1 MVSRIGKEIEISPV
15 ELGSQIG
22 KRVKIN
28 LASGSPDPKKI
39 PVKEISEAY
48 MDVLNE
54 IGPKALFYP
63 GAGGQEELIK
73 AIDDKF
79 LPLLG
84 VTRRKNEKIVVTSG
98 AQHAMELLGKYFL
111 ENDTI
116 AVENPTF
123 IETFNALRLRS
134 SVVLPI
140 SLDSNGINVDELET
154 LLKIVKINLVYVIP
168 NCHNPAGVNMQECRR
183 KRLVELAEKY
193 DFYIIED
200 DPYRPIAGSV
210 PQPIKNFD
218 NDGRVIYVSSF
229 SKIIAPGLRIGFIIA
244 REDIA
249 EKISLMEQLDFSTS
263 TINQYVVARL
273 IRKGIVE
280 ERSKELYNYY
290 KDKMKILIDS
300 LKDKGLTN
308 FNEPKCGFFL
318 LLDLGKNSWNVFYKA
333 VEKGLSFVPA
343 KPFFL
348 RGGDTMARLSISL
361 SSPEEIID
369 GVRILS
375 ESVKSL

>member
-123 IETFNALRLRS
+123 IETF
-134 SVVLPI
+134 
-140 SLDSNGINVDELET
+140 
-154 LLKIVKINLVYVIP
+154 
-168 NCHNPAGVNMQECRR
+168 
-183 KRLVELAEKY
+183 
-193 DFYIIED
+193 
-200 DPYRPIAGSV
+200 
-210 PQPIKNFD
+210 
-218 NDGRVIYVSSF
+218 
-229 SKIIAPGLRIGFIIA
+229 
-244 REDIA
+244 
-249 EKISLMEQLDFSTS
+249 
-263 TINQYVVARL
+263 
-273 IRKGIVE
+273 
-280 ERSKELYNYY
+280 
-290 KDKMKILIDS
+290 
-300 LKDKGLTN
+300 
-308 FNEPKCGFFL
+308 
-318 LLDLGKNSWNVFYKA
+318 
-333 VEKGLSFVPA
+333 
-343 KPFFL
+343 
-348 RGGDTMARLSISL
+348 
-361 SSPEEIID
+361 
-369 GVRILS
+369 
-375 ESVKSL
+375 